1 MTKVL
6 TRLALLA
13 VLCLLAADS
22 VLAQLQSGRIVGTIL
37 DTQRSGIPGA
47 TVTVTNVATNQAR
60 HVESDSQGNYVVT
73 PLDPGSITSAPRCPV
88 SRRR

>member
-13 VLCLLAADS
+13 VLCMLGGQYRSCAAP
-22 VLAQLQSGRIVGTIL
+22 VGRIVGTIL
-37 DTQRSGIPGA
+37 DPQRAGIPGA
-47 TVTVTNVATNQAR
+47 TVTVTNVATNRRGTSSPITGQLRRHAAR
-60 HVESDSQGNYVVT
+60 SRHLQRQRRD
-73 PLDPGSITSAPRCPV
+73 APA